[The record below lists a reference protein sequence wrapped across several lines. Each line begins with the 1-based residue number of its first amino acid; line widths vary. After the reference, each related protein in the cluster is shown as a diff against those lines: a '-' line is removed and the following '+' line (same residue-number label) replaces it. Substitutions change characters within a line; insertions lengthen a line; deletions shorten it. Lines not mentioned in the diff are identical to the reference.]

1 LLEPT
6 KLRSIPQIDLVSSL
20 SLSLGL
26 PIPFNNLG
34 AVIPEMFASDVNV
47 QGEWGLL
54 RALRLNAAQVMRYLE
69 TYIASSRSHGFSD
82 DALSEWRRM
91 YRRAEASYQEL
102 AALTSS
108 NARARGGPRIE
119 LLEERVSAEY
129 YAFMRVVLG
138 SLRQMWAQFD
148 AVLIIAGLSVL
159 LLLAVALA
167 AIYACSHQLTLE
179 AIVALMWKKCVAGG
193 VVGVIGARALSV
205 VLVSA
210 SVSHISLLEASVAG
224 LAIGTM
230 CTLCVLLLQG
240 AHSNSEPRPV
250 AGWSI
255 PKALRGGPISLLNA
269 VACTATII
277 HGAAFA
283 SNSYTFS
290 EDSIVLYLSQTLMV
304 ALAAAALFSLQRPRF
319 GQKSEAGLRALLGA
333 TTVLVLNRIS
343 FYSTVCREEQ
353 LPGCTPTFYG
363 SPSASISSVSLAV
376 ANIFLVWLV
385 PFVML
390 RFLRRSHS
398 DRAMVARLW
407 VGVGMRLSMGM
418 SAAYWFFDSI
428 DGRSSSSA
436 SFATAAS
443 PGAQAATASSGAGGT
458 AADWSEL
465 RIVLARMAIGVALG
479 GGFAAWY
486 SSPFC
491 LDVDIS
497 KPTSKAVAG
506 GARLSTNAPTTL
518 GPANSQQT
526 AVVLGYGNAYGAAYL
541 IFTTVVFCVLYLVQ
555 QPMGGIML
563 SLLFIKLLI
572 CAETFDALR
581 DALAANY
588 STSLLPAQ
596 MVTVAMLAYLDY
608 FTTGH
613 QFTLVSVQWST
624 AFVGVKEMQIVICG
638 AIVALNTLGSF
649 VLAAVCVPLAVL
661 WNESLGS
668 QLLRMAPE
676 NYVTRLAGAAML
688 FTSYHAVVATSSA
701 IFAAWFRRHLMVWKI
716 FAPRFMFAVPVFMA
730 SVVVVLA
737 LAVGF
742 AAVRVLRLGLNVG
755 NIRGMRTTNPNH
767 IP

>member
-1 LLEPT
+1 
-6 KLRSIPQIDLVSSL
+6 
-20 SLSLGL
+20 
-26 PIPFNNLG
+26 
-34 AVIPEMFASDVNV
+34 MFASDVNV

-179 AIVALMWKKCVAGG
+179 AIVALMWKNG
-193 VVGVIGARALSV
+193 
-205 VLVSA
+205 
-210 SVSHISLLEASVAG
+210 H
-224 LAIGTM
+224 
-230 CTLCVLLLQG
+230 
-240 AHSNSEPRPV
+240 
-250 AGWSI
+250 
-255 PKALRGGPISLLNA
+255 
-269 VACTATII
+269 
-277 HGAAFA
+277 
-283 SNSYTFS
+283 
-290 EDSIVLYLSQTLMV
+290 
-304 ALAAAALFSLQRPRF
+304 ALAK
-319 GQKSEAGLRALLGA
+319 KSEAGLRALLGA

-497 KPTSKAVAG
+497 KPTSKAVTG

-755 NIRGMRTTNPNH
+755 NIRGIRTTNPNH